1 MENLENVLS
10 LFIIIATIV
19 FNVPMI
25 LNIVKKENKDETML
39 KIIKSIGLIFLTFM
53 LFTIIL
59 MPIDFFIDLKNNI
72 FLICYAVFILLYFS
86 IKIITYVRNYI
97 KVIFSENKDIY
108 IRDVFVKYSPAV
120 LGLLKN
126 NNINDKR
133 DFIATILNIY
143 SKDAIDLE
151 KVNGQIKIKDL
162 NNTDVVLNDLE
173 EDERYVY
180 YVLTKNN
187 DFDIDK
193 WHSIVQRQLD
203 KRKFVKKEKTSVLKK
218 ILKISLITLLIFILL
233 FVIYLIAMIFIPSKE
248 KVILNT
254 PNMIYG
260 LGTALVAVPI
270 SIALLKALMM
280 ISKRQFIKD
289 DLKNYTDK
297 GALEVLKWK
306 KFEKFIR
313 EFSMIEN
320 AEVESVKLWDK
331 YIAYA
336 MALNINKSYKSEEL
350 NELNKIVDNKKWF
363 I

>member
-86 IKIITYVRNYI
+86 IKIIAYVRNYI

-248 KVILNT
+248 KFILNT

>member
-97 KVIFSENKDIY
+97 KIIFSENKDIY

-248 KVILNT
+248 KFILNT

>member
-248 KVILNT
+248 KFILNT

>member
-180 YVLTKNN
+180 YVLT
-187 DFDIDK
+187 
-193 WHSIVQRQLD
+193 
-203 KRKFVKKEKTSVLKK
+203 
-218 ILKISLITLLIFILL
+218 
-233 FVIYLIAMIFIPSKE
+233 
-248 KVILNT
+248 
-254 PNMIYG
+254 
-260 LGTALVAVPI
+260 
-270 SIALLKALMM
+270 
-280 ISKRQFIKD
+280 
-289 DLKNYTDK
+289 
-297 GALEVLKWK
+297 
-306 KFEKFIR
+306 
-313 EFSMIEN
+313 
-320 AEVESVKLWDK
+320 
-331 YIAYA
+331 
-336 MALNINKSYKSEEL
+336 
-350 NELNKIVDNKKWF
+350 
-363 I
+363 

>member
-120 LGLLKN
+120 LELLKN

-248 KVILNT
+248 KFILNT

-331 YIAYA
+331 YIAYS

>member
-59 MPIDFFIDLKNNI
+59 MPIDFFTDLKNNI

-248 KVILNT
+248 KFILNT

>member
-120 LGLLKN
+120 LGLLNN

-248 KVILNT
+248 KFILNT

-260 LGTALVAVPI
+260 LGTALVAVSI